1 MVKNRH
7 DPESEAMQQP
17 TDPHRVLAEMDEIRI
32 TAGPAKRDGE
42 TAT

>member
-17 TDPHRVLAEMDEIRI
+17 TDPHRVLAEMDEARVMAEQ
-32 TAGPAKRDGE
+32 TKRDQE
-42 TAT
+42 TKK